1 MRFSAATLAGVV
13 LFAGIAYAQNASD
26 GADSG
31 QSVAAAARA
40 SRAGIQVRQ
49 AKLADIRQLL
59 QITGAPNLANQ
70 SLDGLDKSMRSIVSD
85 SLPPG
90 EYREK
95 LVSLFMEKFRSKWN
109 TDQLMD
115 LMIPIYDKY
124 YSDDE
129 IKALIQIYQTPVGQK
144 MLSVLPKVMAE
155 SQQAGMTWGQNL
167 GRQCMQEV
175 LAEHPELAQA
185 AGQAAKNAQSQQQ

>member
-1 MRFSAATLAGVV
+1 MKFSAATLAGVV
-13 LFAGIAYAQNASD
+13 LLAGTAFAQNASD
-26 GADSG
+26 GSDSE

-49 AKLADIRQLL
+49 AKLADIRQLM
-59 QITGAPNLANQ
+59 QITGAANLASQ
-70 SLDGLDKSMRSIVSD
+70 SFNGLDKSMRSMISD
-85 SLPPG
+85 ALPPG
-90 EYREK
+90 DYRDK
-95 LVSLFMEKFRSKWN
+95 LVTLFMEKFRSKLDPDQI
-109 TDQLMD
+109 TDL
-115 LMIPIYDKY
+115 LVPIYDKY

-129 IKALIQIYQTPVGQK
+129 IKGLIQIYQTPLGQK

-155 SQQAGMTWGQNL
+155 SQQAGITWGQNL

-185 AGQAAKNAQSQQQ
+185 AEEAAKAQHQQ